1 MKNPYLPFFC
11 LFLFVQSLA
20 MSVNTDVDED
30 RNLVNDEEQGGA
42 SLMATT
48 ANYVNSIIGS
58 GMIGIPFAL
67 KEAGFGLG
75 LILLVLVGILT
86 EYSLRLMVRAGTL
99 SGTSSYQVNKFVS

>member
-1 MKNPYLPFFC
+1 MTVP
-11 LFLFVQSLA
+11 
-20 MSVNTDVDED
+20 TDAED
-30 RNLVNDEEQGGA
+30 RSLVNDEEQGGA

-75 LILLVLVGILT
+75 LILLVLVAILT
-86 EYSLRLMVRAGTL
+86 DYSLRLMVRAGTL
-99 SGTSSYQVNKFVS
+99 SGTSSYQVNTPFPSPTAISRGTSAIENSVW

>member
-1 MKNPYLPFFC
+1 M
-11 LFLFVQSLA
+11 A
-20 MSVNTDVDED
+20 MSVTTEEEED

-42 SLMATT
+42 SLLATT

-75 LILLVLVGILT
+75 LVLLVLVGILT
-86 EYSLRLMVRAGTL
+86 DYSLRLMVRAGTL
-99 SGTSSYQVNKFVS
+99 SGTSSYQVNTPLFV